1 MFVHVLYCFAAGSCL
16 PAQHHPQE
24 ELTRDV
30 LMAELQAQRLRNFQ
44 LVQYVCVG
52 EESLVLTRG
61 RQLQAAEK
69 STVPVSSEQP
79 ASRTKGKG
87 RLRRFDSTPEEIT
100 LKY

>member
-1 MFVHVLYCFAAGSCL
+1 MYACAAL
-16 PAQHHPQE
+16 APLWLTPAQHHPQE
-24 ELTRDV
+24 ELSRDA

-44 LVQYVCVG
+44 LVQYVR
-52 EESLVLTRG
+52 SSAALVLTGG

-69 STVPVSSEQP
+69 STAPVSSEQP
-79 ASRTKGKG
+79 APRIKGKG